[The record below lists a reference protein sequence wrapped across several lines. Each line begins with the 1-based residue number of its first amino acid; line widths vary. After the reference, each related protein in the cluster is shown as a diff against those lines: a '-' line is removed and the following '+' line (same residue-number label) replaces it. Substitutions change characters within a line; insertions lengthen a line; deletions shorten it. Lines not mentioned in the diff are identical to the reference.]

1 MTDRAL
7 SVLSVASEVFP
18 LVKTGG
24 LADVVGALPE
34 ALAVEGVSTRTLL
47 PGYPA
52 VLAAMIG
59 SREVHAYADLMGGPA
74 RILAGRAAGLD
85 LLVID
90 APHLFRR
97 TGNPYMDAQGRDW
110 TDNALRFGALGRVA
124 AEVGHGLLED
134 YAPDV
139 LHAHDWQAGLTPAYL
154 ELIHGER
161 ARPATVITVHNL
173 AFQGQFPAELL
184 GPLGLPKESFTLE
197 GVEYYGGISFLKAG
211 LIYADH
217 VTTVSP
223 TYAWEIRTTSGGMGL
238 EGVLLGRS
246 AAISGILNGID
257 TTVWD
262 PATDPLIA
270 KRYDA
275 RQLGARGVDKQALQ
289 ARLGLTISSRTL
301 LYGVVSRLTGQK
313 GIDLLL
319 QALPALLAQGAQLA
333 VLGAGDSALE
343 QAVLEATAQH
353 PGRVAAVI
361 GYDEPLAHAIQAG
374 VDALLVPSRFE
385 PCGLTQLCAL
395 RYGAIPV
402 VARTGGLADTVV
414 DANQMALASKMG
426 TGVVF
431 SPVTTDALVHA
442 LDRTAALY
450 AQPQRWRALQRR
462 AMATDVSW
470 AGPAAQYAALYRSLR
485 LRQTDRPAK
494 TDRT

>member
-1 MTDRAL
+1 VNDRAL
-7 SVLSVASEVFP
+7 SVLSVASEAFP
-18 LVKTGG
+18 LIKTGG

-34 ALAVEGVSTRTLL
+34 ALAVEGVSVRTLL

-52 VLAAMIG
+52 VLAAMPEP
-59 SREVHAYADLMGGPA
+59 RVVHIFDTLMGGRA
-74 RILAGRAAGLD
+74 RLVAGSAAGLD
-85 LLVID
+85 LLVLD
-90 APHLFRR
+90 APHLYRR
-97 TGNPYMDAQGRDW
+97 AGGPYADAQGRDW
-110 TDNALRFGALGRVA
+110 PDNGLRFGALGRVA
-124 AEVGHGLLED
+124 AEIACGLLD
-134 YAPDV
+134 DFAPDI
-139 LHAHDWQAGLTPAYL
+139 LHAHDWQAGVALAYL
-154 ELIHGER
+154 RHRGGAR
-161 ARPATVITVHNL
+161 VRPATVLTVHNL
-173 AFQGQFPAELL
+173 AFQGQFPADLL
-184 GPLGLPKESFTLE
+184 GPLGLPRESFTLD

-211 LIYADH
+211 LVYADH
-217 VTTVSP
+217 ITTVSP
-223 TYAWEIRTTSGGMGL
+223 TYAWEIRTTAGGMGL
-238 EGVLLGRS
+238 DGVLRARRG
-246 AAISGILNGID
+246 AISGILNGID
-257 TTVWD
+257 TRVWD

-270 KRYDA
+270 KQYDA
-275 RQLGARGVDKQALQ
+275 RQLAARGVNKQALQ
-289 ARLGLTISSRTL
+289 ARLGLTPSGKTL

-313 GIDLLL
+313 GVDLLL
-319 QALPALLAQGAQLA
+319 QALPALIEQGAQLA
-333 VLGAGDSALE
+333 VLGSGEAALE
-343 QAVLEATAQH
+343 QGLLAATQQH

-414 DANQMALASKMG
+414 DANEMALASKVG

-442 LDRTAALY
+442 LDRAAALY

-485 LRQTDRPAK
+485 LRQTDAPAK